1 MDGDTCRLPYPQFR
15 INDTVYQTDTVDFE
29 IEQGTV
35 EEWVLVNPSGGTHP
49 FHVHVNAFQ
58 VKERAESSSKCTTIN
73 VLSMGV
79 YGGEVNL
86 FGCQE
91 AEFFTGSCIEV
102 FGDGVEFGL

>member
-1 MDGDTCRLPYPQFR
+1 MFLDYGYFKPAQLRRKAHDGVRHRNQIDTRWNRPADGHAKADRRSLIFL
-15 INDTVYQTDTVDFE
+15 
-29 IEQGTV
+29 G
-35 EEWVLVNPSGGTHP
+35 
-49 FHVHVNAFQ
+49 
-58 VKERAESSSKCTTIN
+58 AESSSKCTTIN

>member
-1 MDGDTCRLPYPQFR
+1 MRIFKLPLQRGIFNACFSSCDCLNALCSVRRPRSSTSRNLPAARRNDGLRD
-15 INDTVYQTDTVDFE
+15 D
-29 IEQGTV
+29 
-35 EEWVLVNPSGGTHP
+35 PSR
-49 FHVHVNAFQ
+49 NCW
-58 VKERAESSSKCTTIN
+58 AESSSKCTTIN

>member
-1 MDGDTCRLPYPQFR
+1 MKVNTSRNWSRVMTSPSARRR
-15 INDTVYQTDTVDFE
+15 IC
-29 IEQGTV
+29 
-35 EEWVLVNPSGGTHP
+35 W
-49 FHVHVNAFQ
+49 
-58 VKERAESSSKCTTIN
+58 AESSSKCTTIN